1 MQRAAA
7 SAASV
12 GKLSVFLHRMTSKAR
27 QHHHP
32 AEDQRPAQDL
42 PDQLRVSDR
51 IFHRHPEAVD
61 PDHEAAPG
69 DRSRSPEFLCE
80 IVAEHHVLKACQV

>member
-12 GKLSVFLHRMTSKAR
+12 GELSVFLNRMASKAR
-27 QHHHP
+27 QHHHS
-32 AEDQRPAQDL
+32 AEDQRSTEDL
-42 PDQLRVSDR
+42 SDQLRVPDR
-51 IFHRHPEAVD
+51 ISQSHPEAVN
-61 PDHEAAPG
+61 PDHETAPG